1 MKFSKVFFII
11 SFIVLATIG
20 GNNVKAEGIGFLQ
33 ILNDGILDATD
44 LLSIDSNNRQLI
56 YPDGVTSALD
66 WSNDGV
72 VLINTSTPSSDATTA
87 LQVKSLSGQDF
98 INFLNSGGSVF
109 SIKANGQIVSTT
121 PVGTKPLD
129 ITSTTL
135 VDNLNA
141 DLLDGYHYSS
151 FALPSGTVQYD
162 GGLTMPTIVGQSGKF
177 LTNNASTISWGTA
190 LGAEADTLETVRA
203 RGNTTLTPIS
213 VGQINLDYSNTSM
226 QGTLR
231 LGTTTGSRIGTA
243 PDQKLAFYNSTP
255 ITQPANDV
263 PLDLVLS
270 NLGLRASGGTPA
282 VSTSFKIGSG
292 VADTDY
298 TLTFDGENSDGVI
311 TWLEDEGQFQFSD
324 RIKTN
329 GGVIGK
335 ITTPTD
341 NYNVLVSDETIVASL
356 SAFTVTLPSASASLI
371 GQIFTINTIRNGT
384 TLDGAGSDTIDGA
397 LTQTIN
403 QYGGIKVQ
411 CISANTWITI

>member
-1 MKFSKVFFII
+1 
-11 SFIVLATIG
+11 
-20 GNNVKAEGIGFLQ
+20 
-33 ILNDGILDATD
+33 
-44 LLSIDSNNRQLI
+44 
-56 YPDGVTSALD
+56 
-66 WSNDGV
+66 
-72 VLINTSTPSSDATTA
+72 
-87 LQVKSLSGQDF
+87 
-98 INFLNSGGSVF
+98 
-109 SIKANGQIVSTT
+109 
-121 PVGTKPLD
+121 
-129 ITSTTL
+129 
-135 VDNLNA
+135 
-141 DLLDGYHYSS
+141 
-151 FALPSGTVQYD
+151 
-162 GGLTMPTIVGQSGKF
+162 
-177 LTNNASTISWGTA
+177 
-190 LGAEADTLETVRA
+190 
-203 RGNTTLTPIS
+203 
-213 VGQINLDYSNTSM
+213 M